1 MYQMVMPLVD
11 RLEHYFLCVI
21 VAIADGTRSHI
32 SSFIRC
38 LFFVST
44 LLQKEMPNYIQFC
57 YDS

>member
-38 LFFVST
+38 LFLFQMT
-44 LLQKEMPNYIQFC
+44 NYIQFC